1 MPQTDTQKGAARG
14 HNLDS
19 GRVWSAAQTLSI
31 PVNADIP
38 GGSDGAVRLLM
49 QHAVKLAHGAAGAAP
64 HLLG

>member
-1 MPQTDTQKGAARG
+1 MG

-31 PVNADIP
+31 PVNAGIP

-49 QHAVKLAHGAAGAAP
+49 QHAV
-64 HLLG
+64 

>member
-1 MPQTDTQKGAARG
+1 MGQ
-14 HNLDS
+14 NLDS
-19 GRVWSAAQTLSI
+19 VRVWNAVQTLSI

-49 QHAVKLAHGAAGAAP
+49 QHAVKLSHGAAGAAP